1 MRTFLTFLAIIMLSD
16 SVLAQLANDTT
27 QKWTPEEIIN
37 TEFLRN
43 LHFSPNKNMVVWT
56 KNRGVEK
63 KDKFISDI
71 YLTRL
76 DMIEDGK
83 YKTIQLTN
91 ADESDHSPLF
101 SKDGETVYFL
111 SSRDEGKKLWS
122 LSIYG
127 GEAREVH
134 EFENGIS
141 NIQWLNDSTLAYV
154 SEEGKSLYEQELE
167 EKKDNTVVVEDSVHW
182 DIDRVFAFNLKNKKT
197 KRLSGNQ
204 YPVSDFT
211 VSDDGKWMVT
221 ALTMSPHYEADAHP
235 KPKYFLYDLQNNTK
249 QEILGGLQTPN
260 SFQFTQDNSGF
271 YFSAVLSSDPEWTG
285 AGISELYYFSL
296 KDLSHQ
302 KIDLDRAW
310 GMGSSG
316 FDVAGNHAIVSLAN
330 GATNEVALLY
340 RNEDESWKKVLLDWG
355 EMNKHV
361 QVSGVTKAGDKL
373 VFEYSTASHLPQYF
387 VADFSTGKKAI
398 RAGEL
403 TPSNFQE
410 LVALNQN
417 LQRKPIAKS
426 EVIRWKGY
434 NNEEVTG
441 LLYYPKNYE
450 PGKKYPLI
458 LSIHG
463 GPSGV
468 DMDQWR
474 ERWSTYPQI
483 FTQKGAFVLKP
494 NYHGSSNHGLAF
506 VESIKG
512 NYYDPELE
520 DITKGIEA
528 LATKGFIDTTKMGVM
543 GWSNGAILTTMLT
556 VRYPDMF
563 KAAAPGAGDVNWTSD
578 YGTCEFGV
586 QFDQSYFGGAPWD
599 DKNGKV
605 YNETFILKSPLF
617 ELEKVKTPTII
628 FHGSEDRAVPRD
640 QGWEYYRAL
649 QQAGKT
655 AVRFLWFPKQPH
667 GLQKITHQLRKM
679 NEEIDWFDQYLFDTY
694 EPENE
699 AFKEDSP
706 LAQLLKKEK
715 TAMHEGKY
723 GLWQDN
729 ALLPEVVTL
738 KKDSIAIGKFEVTHV
753 QYQTFLPSH
762 TFEAEKANFPVTG
775 VSVENAK
782 TYVQWLSE
790 KTGETYRLPNA
801 KEAKALHEKA
811 RENSEKENTLNYWA
825 GYEITID
832 EVSLLQKKIAA
843 ANSSL
848 IKEVGSFPPCKI
860 EAAEIFDVGGNAAEY
875 TDNGDTYGYSAY
887 DFADPNANHVNPK
900 IAHTGFRVIKEF

>member
-1 MRTFLTFLAIIMLSD
+1 MKKLLVMLVFLMSCVN
-16 SVLAQLANDTT
+16 SYAQESADKNSE
-27 QKWTPEEIIN
+27 WTPEEIIN

-43 LHFSPNKNMVVWT
+43 LHFSPDKNMVVWI
-56 KNRGVEK
+56 KNRGVKK
-63 KDKFISDI
+63 KDKFVSDI

-76 DMIEDGK
+76 DVREGEN

-101 SKDGETVYFL
+101 SKDGETIYFL

-127 GEAREVH
+127 GEAKEVH

-154 SEEGKSLYEQELE
+154 SEEGKSLYEQKLE

-197 KRLSGNQ
+197 KRLSDNQ
-204 YPVSDFT
+204 YPVSGFT

-221 ALTMSPHYEADAHP
+221 VLTMSPHYEADAHP
-235 KPKYFLYDLQNNTK
+235 KPKYYLYDLQNNIK
-249 QEILGGLQTPN
+249 QEILDGLQTPN
-260 SFQFTQDNSGF
+260 SFQFTQDNQGF

-296 KDLSHQ
+296 SDKSYQ
-302 KIDLDRAW
+302 KIDLDWEW

-330 GATNEVALLY
+330 GATNEMVLIH
-340 RNEDESWKKVLLDWG
+340 RNAKESWKKIHLDWG
-355 EMNKHV
+355 DMNKHV
-361 QVSGVTKAGDKL
+361 QVTGVTKAGEKL
-373 VFEYSTASHLPQYF
+373 VFEHSTASQLPRYF
-387 VADFSTGKKAI
+387 VAAI
-398 RAGEL
+398 SVDNKTLRAGKL
-403 TPSNFQE
+403 TPSIQHE
-410 LVALNQN
+410 LVKLNQN
-417 LQRKPIAKS
+417 LKEKTIAKS
-426 EVIRWKGY
+426 EVYRWKGY
-434 NNEEVTG
+434 NNEEVNG

-450 PGKKYPLI
+450 AGKKYPLI

-512 NYYDPELE
+512 NYYDLELE
-520 DITKGIEA
+520 DITKGIET
-528 LATKGFIDTTKMGVM
+528 LAIKGLIDTTKMGVM

-599 DKNGKV
+599 DKNGKT

-679 NEEIDWFDQYLFDTY
+679 NEEIEWFDKYLFKTY
-694 EPENE
+694 EPENT

-706 LAQLLKKEK
+706 LAMLLKKEK
-715 TAMHEGKY
+715 AAKHEGNY
-723 GLWQDN
+723 GLWQHSS
-729 ALLPEVVTL
+729 LLPEVAVV
-738 KKDSIAIGKFEVTHV
+738 KEDSIAIGKFEVTHA
-753 QYQTFLPSH
+753 QYQAFQPSR

-775 VSVENAK
+775 ISLENAK
-782 TYVQWLSE
+782 AYVQWLSE
-790 KTGETYRLPNA
+790 KTGKTYRLPNA

-811 RENSEKENTLNYWA
+811 RENSEKENTLSYWA

-832 EVSLLQKKIAA
+832 EVNLLQKKIAE

-848 IKEVGSFPPCKI
+848 IKEVGSFPPSKI
-860 EAAEIFDVGGNAAEY
+860 ETTEIFDVGGNAAEY
-875 TDNGDTYGYSAY
+875 ADNGDTYGYSAY
-887 DFADPNANHVNPK
+887 DFADPNANHVTPK
-900 IAHTGFRVIKEF
+900 IAHTGFRVIKEL